1 MKKINKSTITDFVLG
16 IVLMLLALFS
26 FLLSWGPL
34 ETLESGIYDL
44 NANLRVQKSTA
55 PVAVIAIDEQS
66 ITNLGRWPWP
76 RARIAAMVDLLQSYQ
91 VKVIGLDIIYSE
103 KDVNQGLVEVRNLIR
118 SIEGEPVD
126 TNRGIIAAAPSGNP
140 LHSSVS
146 ENPSAT
152 KQPVMAVPV
161 PTPRK
166 PGMEGILASLKESE
180 KRLDNDAILAGS
192 IAAGKNVVLPLF
204 FVPGNP
210 TGRTAAN
217 LPEYLKKNSI
227 PAEGGDESITAR
239 EIVPPIPEFAAN
251 AMGLGHINIIAD
263 RDGTVRSE
271 PLLINFEEKLFP
283 SFALQLTL
291 KYLNYDLQSLK
302 LGPEI
307 KFGRKKIPVYDSNRM
322 LISYNSGI
330 PYYSFFD
337 VVNKK
342 VSPEVFKDKIVIIA
356 QSAAGLGAM
365 QVTPTAVNV
374 PPGTIIANVI
384 ENIINDDH
392 IVRPEW
398 AAMIEFIMILVFGL
412 YIALVIPQLKAGVSA
427 IVSTILL
434 VGWMI
439 TTIYLFAAYGY
450 WIKSLYPALILIV
463 GYLVIVSKRFLLTEK
478 TKDLMEADSVE
489 TNKMLGLSFQ
499 GQGLLDMAFDKFR
512 KCPAKDESVKELL
525 YNLGLDFERKRMFN
539 KAVAVY
545 QHIATAGDFKD
556 IQERIKKLT
565 AAGETMIFGLSG
577 SKKEATVIMEHSEV
591 KPTLGRYEVV
601 KELGRG
607 AMGTVYL
614 GKDPRINREV
624 AIKTLRYEEIDP
636 EQIDEVKKRFFR
648 EAEAAGKLSHPN
660 IVTIYDVGEDYDI
673 AYMAMELLDGSDLAQ
688 YTKKENLLP
697 TEEVIRVVSCVASA
711 LDYAHSNGIV
721 HRDIKPAN
729 IMMLGNREVKV
740 ADFGIA
746 RVMATSKTQTGVVM
760 GTPSYMSPEQI
771 AGKKV
776 DGRSDLFSLGV
787 VLYELLSGEKPFN
800 GDSIATLMYNIT
812 SSPPPSIKE
821 FSPDIPD
828 KMLPII
834 EKLLVK
840 DVEARYQTGKS
851 LADDLVACLH

>member
-1 MKKINKSTITDFVLG
+1 MKKIKNSAISDFILG

-26 FLLSWGPL
+26 FFLSWGPL
-34 ETLESGIYDL
+34 ETLENGIYDL
-44 NANLRVQKSTA
+44 NANLLVQQSSA

-76 RARIAAMVDLLQSYQ
+76 RARIAAMVDLLQSYKA
-91 VKVIGLDIIYSE
+91 KVIGLDIIYSE
-103 KDVNQGLVEVRNLIR
+103 RDANQGLLEIRKLIR
-118 SIEGEPVD
+118 EIEGPAEPLNQGAALSPPAQQNPSVADAASARQNPGSIE
-126 TNRGIIAAAPSGNP
+126 S
-140 LHSSVS
+140 
-146 ENPSAT
+146 
-152 KQPVMAVPV
+152 VPV
-161 PTPRK
+161 K
-166 PGMEGILASLKESE
+166 KHGLEGVLASLKESE
-180 KRLDNDAILAGS
+180 KRLDNDTILANS

-210 TGRTAAN
+210 TGRASSN
-217 LPEYLKKNSI
+217 LPDYLQKNSLS
-227 PAEGGDESITAR
+227 PAVGDDSITAR
-239 EIVPPIPEFAAN
+239 EMVPPIPEFAAN
-251 AMGLGHINIIAD
+251 AMGLGHINIAAD

-271 PLLINFEEKLFP
+271 PLFISFEEKLFP

-291 KYLNYDLQSLK
+291 KYLNYDLQSLR
-302 LGPEI
+302 LGDEI
-307 KFGRKKIPVYDSNRM
+307 KFGRKTIPVYENHRM
-322 LISYNSGI
+322 LIRYASGV

-342 VSPEVFKDKIVIIA
+342 VAPDVFKDKIVIIA

-365 QVTPTAVNV
+365 QVTPTEVNV
-374 PPGTIIANVI
+374 PPGTIIANVV

-392 IVRPEW
+392 IIRPEW
-398 AAMIEFIMILVFGL
+398 ATMLELIMILVFGL
-412 YIALVIPQLKAGVSA
+412 YVALVIPRIKAGISA
-427 IVSTILL
+427 IVSLVLL
-434 VGWMI
+434 LGWMS

-450 WIKSLYPALILIV
+450 WIKALYPAFILIV
-463 GYLVIVSKRFLLTEK
+463 GYIVIVSKRYLLTEK
-478 TKDLMEADSVE
+478 AKDRMEADSVE

-512 KCPAKDESVKELL
+512 KCPAGDESVKELL
-525 YNLGLDFERKRMFN
+525 YNLGLDFERKRMLN

-556 IQERIKKLT
+556 INERIKKLT
-565 AAGETMIFGLSG
+565 AVGETMIFGLSG
-577 SKKEATVIMEHSEV
+577 GKKEATVIMDHTEV
-591 KPTLGRYEVV
+591 KPTLGRYEVI

-607 AMGTVYL
+607 AMGTVFL

-673 AYMAMELLDGSDLAQ
+673 AYMAMELLDGADLEKF
-688 YTKKENLLP
+688 TKKENLLP
-697 TEEVIRVVSCVASA
+697 MEEVVRVVSCVASA
-711 LDYAHSNGIV
+711 LDYAHANGIV

-729 IMMLGNREVKV
+729 IMMLNNREVKV

-746 RVMATSKTQTGVVM
+746 RVMATSKTQTGIIM

-787 VLYELLSGEKPFN
+787 VLYELIAGEKPFT

-812 SSPPPSIKE
+812 TSPPPSIKE
-821 FSPDIPD
+821 LSPDIPE
-828 KMLPII
+828 KLAPIL
-834 EKLLVK
+834 EKLLSK
-840 DVEARYQTGKS
+840 DVEVRYQTGRE
-851 LADDLVACLH
+851 LADDLAKCLN